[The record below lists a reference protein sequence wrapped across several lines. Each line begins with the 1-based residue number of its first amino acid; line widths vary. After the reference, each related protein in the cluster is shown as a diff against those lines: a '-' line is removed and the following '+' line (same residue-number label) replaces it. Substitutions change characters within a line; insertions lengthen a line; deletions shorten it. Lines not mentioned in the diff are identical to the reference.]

1 MHKFIFSIVFLATAF
16 CPKQPIGIE
25 GVWWYL
31 DGVVY
36 HEIEFFRDKVFDRR
50 SFRSSM
56 SSFSIAN
63 PGVYFI
69 DSDTLSIQW
78 KKDKVPVWDVKFEL
92 DTASNELHFIVKEH
106 VVVLKRVLNLELSIG
121 HVLSTEQPALLSD
134 WRQYIQGFYEREF
147 NCYVEHDFSSQ
158 KEAQVTRDSLAA
170 IEIKL
175 LEQE

>member
-1 MHKFIFSIVFLATAF
+1 M
-16 CPKQPIGIE
+16 
-25 GVWWYL
+25 
-31 DGVVY
+31 
-36 HEIEFFRDKVFDRR
+36 
-50 SFRSSM
+50 
-56 SSFSIAN
+56 
-63 PGVYFI
+63 
-69 DSDTLSIQW
+69 
-78 KKDKVPVWDVKFEL
+78 PVREVKFEL

-147 NCYVEHDFSSQ
+147 NCYVKHDFLSQ